1 MTGGYVRFTSPLGI
15 MSWPEFEWDLK
26 FVLHC
31 PWCNVMA
38 EFVLGRSLR
47 IAFDCNALAGMS
59 LSSFHIALGCNAM
72 AGI

>member
-1 MTGGYVRFTSPLGI
+1 MHWARGSSCEFKVVSRWPLVQCNSQNLIGGYVRFTSPLGI

-38 EFVLGRSLR
+38 EFVLV
-47 IAFDCNALAGMS
+47 
-59 LSSFHIALGCNAM
+59 
-72 AGI
+72 